1 MKKVFKHKR
10 LNMAQQI
17 LKLRKDW
24 NSGEVISYSHKGFEW
39 YCKLRPTYLSREY
52 ELTVIYKVNGLPKA
66 YIRRD
71 NLLKNTND
79 KLPHIY
85 KCEDSKVELCLY
97 YGNEFNSAL
106 YISDTIVPWA
116 VEWLFYYEVWLR
128 TGEWQGGGIHP
139 VVPK

>member
-1 MKKVFKHKR
+1 MKSVFQHKR

-17 LKLRKDW
+17 LKLKKYW
-24 NSGEVISYSHKGFEW
+24 NSGKTISYSHKGFEW
-39 YCKLRPTYLSREY
+39 CCKLRPTDLSREY
-52 ELTVIYKVNGLPKA
+52 ELTVIHKVNSLPKA

-71 NLLKNTND
+71 NLSENTD
-79 KLPHIY
+79 GKLPHIY
-85 KCEDSKVELCLY
+85 KCEGSKVELCLY
-97 YGNEFNSAL
+97 YGDEFNLSM

-128 TGEWQGGGIHP
+128 TGKWQGEGIHP